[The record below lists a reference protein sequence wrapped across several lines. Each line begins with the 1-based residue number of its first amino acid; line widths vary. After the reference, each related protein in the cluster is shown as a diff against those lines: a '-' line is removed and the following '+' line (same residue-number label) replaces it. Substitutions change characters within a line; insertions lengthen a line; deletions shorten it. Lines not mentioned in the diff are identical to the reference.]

1 MESVNVHLVRDT
13 VTVTDGTCT
22 PVDDIHAIGGA
33 ILDEGQPVMK
43 SLTTAAVASIRT
55 KKPLIMTPDI
65 AALFIEAMANRE

>member
-1 MESVNVHLVRDT
+1 MQAVNVHLIRNV
-13 VTVTDGTCT
+13 VTVTDGTCNK
-22 PVDDIHAIGGA
+22 VGDIHAIGGA
-33 ILDEGQPVMK
+33 ILDEGQPVLK